1 MAASQSSV
9 YEKFIIL
16 SADGQNRADI
26 ANAEFRVTSFD
37 YYENILSPF
46 ITGTVV
52 ISSTSGAAQSK
63 EDRQNRSGSLHSS
76 LPLRAGCQ
84 LLVKIKNEIGE
95 PLDFSVESDEYKKLY
110 VTDVNVLDK
119 NSTSETL
126 QIRFSSR
133 TSWLNETGKVTK
145 RYTGKISE
153 SVKKILKDE
162 LSLDD
167 SKITVDPSSNSYSFI
182 GMNKRPLDLIAM
194 LCIRSVP
201 SNVAN
206 PGYFC
211 YETKSGF
218 KYLSADTLI
227 SQDAFERIYKYN
239 GQPIATAE
247 TKDDSNNYKMASFN
261 TTHHQNLLSQIRS
274 GVYSSKNVFFNPSTL
289 GFTEIDITVEDKKL
303 TKDPKFSSLGKKE
316 DPPPFL
322 FGGKGGKRYHR
333 IQSAIFDVGAEAAT
347 TDVNNSPE
355 LYYAAGST
363 RYNILFSQVYS
374 ATVPCNTDL
383 EAGHV
388 LKLEIESNSQ
398 DKEQGPD
405 ESQSGNYII
414 QALHHHFEPN
424 KSTTSMNLIR
434 DSYGLH
440 FTKSPSA
447 PAVSPP
453 KASAKPSPKPVPPS
467 KPKPKAAVV
476 VKPQPGP
483 DDGTEAQGGKMN
495 DVDVSWY

>member
-1 MAASQSSV
+1 MAAAQSSI

-46 ITGTVV
+46 ITGTVI
-52 ISSTSGAAQSK
+52 ISSTSGAAKSK
-63 EDRQNRSGSLHSS
+63 DDKQNRSGSLHSS

-95 PLDFSVESDEYKKLY
+95 PLDFSVEDDEYKKLY
-110 VTDVNVLDK
+110 VTDVKLLTVD
-119 NSTSETL
+119 STSETV
-126 QIRFSSR
+126 QVRFSSR
-133 TSWLNETGKVTK
+133 TAWLNETNKVVK
-145 RYTGKISE
+145 SYSGKISD

-162 LSLDD
+162 LSFED
-167 SKITVDPSSNSYSFI
+167 SKIKIDPSTNSYKFL

-194 LCIRSVP
+194 LCIRSIP
-201 SNVAN
+201 SNVVN

-218 KYLSADTLI
+218 NYLSADTLI
-227 SQDAFERIYKYN
+227 NQDPFERIYKYS

-247 TKDDSNNYKMASFN
+247 TKDDSNDYKIASFN
-261 TTHHQNLLSQIRS
+261 TTQHQDLLSQIRS
-274 GVYSSKNVFFNPSTL
+274 GVFSSKNVFFNPTTCV
-289 GFTEIDITVEDKKL
+289 FTEIDITVEDKKL
-303 TKDPKFSSLGKKE
+303 TKDPKFSTLGKKE

-322 FGGKGGKRYHR
+322 FGSKKGGKRYHR
-333 IQSAIFDVGAEAAT
+333 VQSAIFDVGT
-347 TDVNNSPE
+347 DSGDVNNSPE
-355 LYYAAGST
+355 LYYAGGST
-363 RYNILFSQVYS
+363 RYNLLFSQVYS
-374 ATVPCNTDL
+374 ASVPCNTDL

-405 ESQSGNYII
+405 QVQSGNYII

-440 FTKSPSA
+440 FTKPPSA

-453 KASAKPSPKPVPPS
+453 KSSAKPSPKPPAKPPEKS
-467 KPKPKAAVV
+467 AETNK
-476 VKPQPGP
+476 
-483 DDGTEAQGGKMN
+483 DTRT
-495 DVDVSWY
+495 SWQRRLDARRGRRN